1 MILYTVGLEMLV
13 QIQPRSFVVNR
24 ILRSTG
30 SREFTRG
37 FESLATHQEITMFND
52 DENESYSERAVEIEN
67 EMVKALEPIFTK
79 YRAQGVRSRQLF
91 YMAVQAAQEIQIE
104 QLLGIRK

>member
-1 MILYTVGLEMLV
+1 VLLGYAVLISLKPSKGRPRRWQLV
-13 QIQPRSFVVNR
+13 KVSKE
-24 ILRSTG
+24 LA
-30 SREFTRG
+30 RG

-67 EMVKALEPIFTK
+67 EIVKALEPIFTK